1 MSNEAHT
8 KAFIEA
14 FSEAINAMVAFIEDS
29 LPDGPRKAK
38 TVRLLKT
45 AETEGIIT
53 VATYGF
59 KAPDP
64 EAVPDEGPIDSEA
77 HIPYFGEGDVATA
90 PVKDFGKGGKD
101 VSEW

>member
-14 FSEAINAMVAFIEDS
+14 FSEAINAMVNFIEDS

-45 AETEGIIT
+45 AENEGIIT

-59 KAPDP
+59 KAALDP

-77 HIPYFGEGDVATA
+77 HIPYFGEDDVATA
-90 PVKDFGKGGKD
+90 PVKDFDKGVQG
-101 VSEW
+101 VS